1 MRWSRLFGQLEGFIK
16 VYSGCESCPRGLR
29 PPCRRATAPGGT
41 APVVADDEP
50 DPAPGGAQRN
60 GRPRSCPMRDDQDD
74 NALWDC
80 GNLAAG
86 MQASATAIARE
97 ISNGLWAPAA
107 PPCGTGAM
115 PRGRPQAGQAHSA
128 PRGYATPSDPAGAAA
143 TTRGAKGNLPARQV
157 RVRLRVEPAAPARDV
172 SSSTL
177 HGNGRS
183 NSAAG
188 KAGTRQPTP
197 APPRPAVRRVTPPAP
212 RHTLRPACVR
222 PTPSADARGCRTS
235 STPQSPARPRT
246 RRAIREDT
254 PPRTSATAT
263 AVR

>member
-1 MRWSRLFGQLEGFIK
+1 
-16 VYSGCESCPRGLR
+16 
-29 PPCRRATAPGGT
+29 
-41 APVVADDEP
+41 
-50 DPAPGGAQRN
+50 
-60 GRPRSCPMRDDQDD
+60 MRDDQDD

-86 MQASATAIARE
+86 TQASATAIARE

-107 PPCGTGAM
+107 PPCGAGAT
-115 PRGRPQAGQAHSA
+115 PRGRPQAGQVHSA
-128 PRGYATPSDPAGAAA
+128 PRGYAAPSDAAGAASTA
-143 TTRGAKGNLPARQV
+143 RGAKGNLPARQV

-197 APPRPAVRRVTPPAP
+197 AAPVPRYGG
-212 RHTLRPACVR
+212 
-222 PTPSADARGCRTS
+222 ADA
-235 STPQSPARPRT
+235 PAAGIP
-246 RRAIREDT
+246 A
-254 PPRTSATAT
+254 
-263 AVR
+263 

>member
-1 MRWSRLFGQLEGFIK
+1 MFGQLEGFIK

-50 DPAPGGAQRN
+50 APAPGGAQRN

-86 MQASATAIARE
+86 TQASATAIARE

-107 PPCGTGAM
+107 PPCGAGAM

-197 APPRPAVRRVTPPAP
+197 AAPPSRGTADHAARSAP
-212 RHTLRPACVR
+212 YASAGVR
-222 PTPSADARGCRTS
+222 PPNAECGRTWL
-235 STPQSPARPRT
+235 
-246 RRAIREDT
+246 
-254 PPRTSATAT
+254 
-263 AVR
+263 

>member
-1 MRWSRLFGQLEGFIK
+1 MPSWS
-16 VYSGCESCPRGLR
+16 SS
-29 PPCRRATAPGGT
+29 PCRRAAATGGT

-50 DPAPGGAQRN
+50 APAPGGAQRN

-86 MQASATAIARE
+86 TQASATAIARE

-143 TTRGAKGNLPARQV
+143 PRREGKSPGTAGPCSSAR
-157 RVRLRVEPAAPARDV
+157 RTAAPARDV

-197 APPRPAVRRVTPPAP
+197 AAPRPAVRRITPPAP

>member
-1 MRWSRLFGQLEGFIK
+1 MPSWS
-16 VYSGCESCPRGLR
+16 SS
-29 PPCRRATAPGGT
+29 PCRRAAATGGT

-50 DPAPGGAQRN
+50 APAPGGAQRN

-86 MQASATAIARE
+86 TQASATAIARE

-107 PPCGTGAM
+107 PPCGAGAM

-197 APPRPAVRRVTPPAP
+197 AAPRPAVRRITPPAP

-222 PTPSADARGCRTS
+222 PTPSADARGCRTA
-235 STPQSPARPRT
+235 STPQSPARLRT
-246 RRAIREDT
+246 RRATREDT
-254 PPRTSATAT
+254 PLRTSATAT
-263 AVR
+263 AAR